1 MTSED
6 YWESDNLVARLNLPN
21 MQWSPAQK
29 VRVYAQAIK
38 GLLSL
43 EPDPEKQLKYIDF
56 IDIYSALDDNEMQE
70 YATEYPQENKAM
82 ATLSER
88 LREEGLKQG
97 LEQGMKQGMQ
107 QGMQQGRLEGEATL
121 LKRQISRRFGA
132 LDDATEK
139 RLEMATIEEL
149 ERWAENVLDA
159 RELED
164 VFTQH

>member
-1 MTSED
+1 
-6 YWESDNLVARLNLPN
+6 
-21 MQWSPAQK
+21 
-29 VRVYAQAIK
+29 
-38 GLLSL
+38 
-43 EPDPEKQLKYIDF
+43 
-56 IDIYSALDDNEMQE
+56 
-70 YATEYPQENKAM
+70 
-82 ATLSER
+82 
-88 LREEGLKQG
+88 
-97 LEQGMKQGMQ
+97 MQ

>member
-1 MTSED
+1 
-6 YWESDNLVARLNLPN
+6 
-21 MQWSPAQK
+21 
-29 VRVYAQAIK
+29 
-38 GLLSL
+38 
-43 EPDPEKQLKYIDF
+43 
-56 IDIYSALDDNEMQE
+56 
-70 YATEYPQENKAM
+70 M

-97 LEQGMKQGMQ
+97 LEQGMQRGMQ

-132 LDDATEK
+132 LDDATVK
-139 RLEMATIEEL
+139 RLEMATTEEL

-159 RELED
+159 RKLED